1 MARKNKGMSEQLFE
15 ATKNRFQQ
23 ILEYTVLNNNIM
35 GEADDEAPQ
44 DGQEQT
50 APEDAGG
57 MSPQDGGQPM
67 SDAMG
72 GGMPPQGGEAQ
83 SPMDAG
89 PQQGQGG
96 QSQQPEGFAPQE
108 PQMAPDMTSVED
120 NEEQPAADDDVVDI
134 SALTDS
140 QEATEKDVAELN
152 NKFSEIMSK
161 LDSFVDLI
169 KSNDEKIED
178 IKAEYERRNPTQ
190 IEKMSMNTAKGGPFN
205 VSPEEY
211 WDEKEKN
218 SNYRREDDDNG
229 REQGQ
234 YVITANDVNGATD
247 WKGISDSLDDDILM
261 HQTLNNIMGI
271 C

>member
-1 MARKNKGMSEQLFE
+1 MARKRVGMSEQLFE
-15 ATKNRFQQ
+15 ASKKRFQQ

-44 DGQEQT
+44 DGQEQPT
-50 APEDAGG
+50 PDDAGG
-57 MSPQDGGQPM
+57 MPPQDGGQPIP
-67 SDAMG
+67 DAMG
-72 GGMPPQGGEAQ
+72 GAQ
-83 SPMDAG
+83 PPMDAA
-89 PQQGQGG
+89 PQQGQG
-96 QSQQPEGFAPQE
+96 QPQPPQGFAPQDGGQMSDDMGGE
-108 PQMAPDMTSVED
+108 IPPQEG
-120 NEEQPAADDDVVDI
+120 EQPAADDDVVDI

-140 QEATEKDVAELN
+140 QEATEHDVAELN
-152 NKFSEIMSK
+152 NKFSEIMGK

-218 SNYRREDDDNG
+218 SNYRRESDDNG

-271 C
+271 